1 MAIVKV
7 VPAALAGDI
16 YTCCQGL
23 GDFSVL
29 AVVPNPLVSVHMS
42 VTIHSAIEK
51 HLVFIVTKK
60 KKTWKIFSF
69 FHGLRVLM
77 LLSKAYMSILFQN
90 KML

>member
-7 VPAALAGDI
+7 VPAALACEIDI
-16 YTCCQGL
+16 YIRCQGL

-29 AVVPNPLVSVHMS
+29 AVVPKPLVSVHMS

-60 KKTWKIFSF
+60 NLENICIFLEFSCYYQ
-69 FHGLRVLM
+69 
-77 LLSKAYMSILFQN
+77 KPI
-90 KML
+90 